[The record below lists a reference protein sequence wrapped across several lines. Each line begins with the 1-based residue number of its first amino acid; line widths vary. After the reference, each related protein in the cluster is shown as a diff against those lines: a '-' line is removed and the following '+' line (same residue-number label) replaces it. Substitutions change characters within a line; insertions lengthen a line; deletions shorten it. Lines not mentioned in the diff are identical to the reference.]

1 MIVNNKIVKNSEGK
15 PYLISGN
22 AYKML
27 SLYEKDY
34 KGVIPEN
41 AYLLLG
47 NLIFGSL
54 DSTHFGLIDK
64 SGIVA
69 KVEI

>member
-1 MIVNNKIVKNSEGK
+1 
-15 PYLISGN
+15 
-22 AYKML
+22 ML